1 MKKKVIRLNE
11 NDLRMLIK
19 RSVGRILKEE
29 SFRDLDFDDED
40 YNDDFEDYDEFDD
53 VEEIYDEDG
62 LNLNSPETE
71 DDLGLT
77 PYDYDDDE
85 EDDEDDDYYTK
96 KFSRVPERYPK
107 VRKMR

>member
-19 RSVGRILKEE
+19 RSVGRILEE
-29 SFRDLDFDDED
+29 ETFRDLDNEGYD
-40 YNDDFEDYDEFDD
+40 DDFENYDEDFENYDEFDD
-53 VEEIYDEDG
+53 VEEINDVF
-62 LNLNSPETE
+62 PE

-77 PYDYDDDE
+77 PYDYDDE
-85 EDDEDDDYYTK
+85 EDDDYYTK